1 MKPREESRGFC
12 LLLLIT
18 RKKIA
23 LPAKEGRSY
32 KFYSAPSAFALL
44 MAILP
49 TFCPTVRPASQSIA

>member
-18 RKKIA
+18 KKKIA
-23 LPAKEGRSY
+23 LPEGRPY
-32 KFYSAPSAFALL
+32 EFYSAPSVFALL
-44 MAILP
+44 TAIFP